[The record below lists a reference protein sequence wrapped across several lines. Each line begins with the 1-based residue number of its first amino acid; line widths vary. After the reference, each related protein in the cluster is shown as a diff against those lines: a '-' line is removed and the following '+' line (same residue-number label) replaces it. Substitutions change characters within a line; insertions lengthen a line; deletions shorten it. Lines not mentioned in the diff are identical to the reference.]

1 MEIVLQ
7 ACHAWNI
14 ILIGLQSLLY
24 TVLLGLDKGNIL
36 IELQGI

>member
-7 ACHAWNI
+7 ACHAWNV
-14 ILIGLQSLLY
+14 ILIGLQSLCKKY
-24 TVLLGLDKGNIL
+24 YFGLKETFIL